1 MNNPN
6 FKHRNAYAIN
16 REDNSAEFD
25 LYDIAGNVVD
35 SFIVDLEDVGYIA
48 NYKWCKSQYGV
59 ENHKVKNLARFIA
72 AQYIEDLKPTQSV
85 IRIDERKLDYRK
97 CNLRIGVTGSA
108 SKDSAS
114 RLATDAKKCEANG
127 DYLHVYFAKKQ
138 NDTTYYRAVIA
149 SNNLTVGKFC
159 VSKSYN
165 VSNNS
170 RAKEYAIYTAYLFEK
185 EYYGRRVS
193 DHEYARKEKAYSVLT
208 QSERNEIASDV
219 APQLS
224 ELTRL
229 RALVDEHLESTSLLT
244 IVNKSD
250 LNGSG
255 EGEHSEND
263 HADDRYYLPCS
274 GKTLRAV
281 KEAAERGTYT
291 HLVETYKTAKSSP
304 RYVAN
309 LVLAFSSQRK
319 VFNVSFSI
327 GTHNNAKEMAIYAAY
342 LMEKVAY
349 GDNFPKSEYDRKL
362 EQIGKLAP
370 EEARCVNESTTD
382 TLEAIYKLVNTYM
395 REQELKKQQLLAI
408 AVYADAAQYNVIKS
422 NIDRLAY
429 GNHNRLDFQLK
440 NTYNVRENLHVGTV
454 DSAEFGNAWFA
465 EVSIK
470 RRPANVTVRL
480 KFLSRTHGEKARAL
494 AIYAAYLMEKTV
506 YGTSIP
512 GGEYEAKMLEILKL
526 TRDNMFMVEKRVL
539 PKLRSLLDA
548 VNAVYENKSEP
559 ELVVVVEPTYL
570 SADEIEGGA
579 DEFLASIRSLV
590 S

>member
-185 EYYGRRVS
+185 EYYGGRVS
-193 DHEYARKEKAYSVLT
+193 DHEYARKEKAFNVLT
-208 QSERNEIASDV
+208 QSERDEIASGV

-229 RALVDEHLESTSLLT
+229 RALVDEHLKSTSLLT
-244 IVNKSD
+244 IVNKGD
-250 LNGSG
+250 LNGNGKG
-255 EGEHSEND
+255 ERSEND
-263 HADDRYYLPCS
+263 RYHLPCS

-304 RYVAN
+304 RYVAS
-309 LVLAFSSQRK
+309 LVLVFSSLRK
-319 VFNVSFSI
+319 SFNVSFSI
-327 GTHNNAKEMAIYAAY
+327 GTHNHAKEMAIYAAY

-362 EQIGKLAP
+362 EQIGKLTP

-454 DSAEFGNAWFA
+454 DSTEFGNAWFA

-470 RRPANVTVRL
+470 KHPANVTVRL
-480 KFLSRTHGEKARAL
+480 KFLSRTHGKKTRAL

-526 TRDNMFMVEKRVL
+526 TRDDMFMVEKRVL
-539 PKLRSLLDA
+539 PKLKELFNA
-548 VNAVYENKSEP
+548 VNVVCENKSEP
-559 ELVVVVEPTYL
+559 ELVVKPTYL
-570 SADEIEGGA
+570 SADEIES
-579 DEFLASIRSLV
+579 DSDKFLASIRSLV

>member
-35 SFIVDLEDVGYIA
+35 SFIVDLEDIGYIA

-165 VSNNS
+165 VSSSS
-170 RAKEYAIYTAYLFEK
+170 RAREYAIYTAYLFEK
-185 EYYGRRVS
+185 EYYGGRVS
-193 DHEYARKEKAYSVLT
+193 DHEYARKEKAFNVLT
-208 QSERNEIASDV
+208 QSERDEIASDV

-229 RALVDEHLESTSLLT
+229 RALVDEHLKSTSLLT
-244 IVNKSD
+244 IVNKGD

-255 EGEHSEND
+255 EGERSEND
-263 HADDRYYLPCS
+263 HVDDRYYLPCS

-281 KEAAERGTYT
+281 KEATERGTYT
-291 HLVETYKTAKSSP
+291 H
-304 RYVAN
+304 
-309 LVLAFSSQRK
+309 
-319 VFNVSFSI
+319 
-327 GTHNNAKEMAIYAAY
+327 
-342 LMEKVAY
+342 
-349 GDNFPKSEYDRKL
+349 
-362 EQIGKLAP
+362 
-370 EEARCVNESTTD
+370 
-382 TLEAIYKLVNTYM
+382 
-395 REQELKKQQLLAI
+395 
-408 AVYADAAQYNVIKS
+408 
-422 NIDRLAY
+422 
-429 GNHNRLDFQLK
+429 
-440 NTYNVRENLHVGTV
+440 
-454 DSAEFGNAWFA
+454 
-465 EVSIK
+465 
-470 RRPANVTVRL
+470 
-480 KFLSRTHGEKARAL
+480 
-494 AIYAAYLMEKTV
+494 
-506 YGTSIP
+506 
-512 GGEYEAKMLEILKL
+512 
-526 TRDNMFMVEKRVL
+526 MVEL
-539 PKLRSLLDA
+539 C
-548 VNAVYENKSEP
+548 
-559 ELVVVVEPTYL
+559 
-570 SADEIEGGA
+570 
-579 DEFLASIRSLV
+579 
-590 S
+590 

>member
-165 VSNNS
+165 VNNNS
-170 RAKEYAIYTAYLFEK
+170 LAKEYAIYTAYLFEK
-185 EYYGRRVS
+185 EYYDNRIS
-193 DHEYARKEKAYSVLT
+193 DHEYARKEKAFNVLT
-208 QSERNEIASDV
+208 QSARDEIASDV

-244 IVNKSD
+244 IVNKGN
-250 LNGSG
+250 LNGGGKG
-255 EGEHSEND
+255 ERSET
-263 HADDRYYLPCS
+263 DRYHLPCS
-274 GKTLRAV
+274 GRTLRAV
-281 KEAAERGTYT
+281 KEATERGTYT
-291 HLVETYKTAKSSP
+291 HLVETYKTTKSSP

-309 LVLAFSSQRK
+309 LVLSFNSQRK

-327 GTHNNAKEMAIYAAY
+327 GTHTHAKEMAIYAAY
-342 LMEKVAY
+342 LIEKVAY

-362 EQIGKLAP
+362 EQIGKLTP
-370 EEARCVNESTTD
+370 EEAQCVNESTAD

-470 RRPANVTVRL
+470 RRPANITARL
-480 KFLSRTHGEKARAL
+480 KFLSRTHDKKTRAL

-526 TRDNMFMVEKRVL
+526 TRDDMFMVEKRVL
-539 PKLRSLLDA
+539 PKLKELFNA
-548 VNAVYENKSEP
+548 VNVVCENKSEP
-559 ELVVVVEPTYL
+559 ELVVEPTYL
-570 SADEIEGGA
+570 SADEIESDS

>member
-59 ENHKVKNLARFIA
+59 ENYKVKNLARFIA

-85 IRIDERKLDYRK
+85 IRIDKRKLDYRK

-114 RLATDAKKCEANG
+114 RLAADAKKCEANG
-127 DYLHVYFAKKQ
+127 DYLHVYLAKEQ
-138 NDTTYYRAVIA
+138 NGTGYYRAIIA
-149 SNNLTVGKFC
+149 PNNLNVGKFC

-165 VSNNS
+165 VNNNS
-170 RAKEYAIYTAYLFEK
+170 LAKEYAIYTAYLFEK
-185 EYYGRRVS
+185 EYYGNRIS

-208 QSERNEIASDV
+208 QSERDEIASDA

-229 RALVDEHLESTSLLT
+229 RALVDKHLESTSLLT
-244 IVNKSD
+244 IVNKGD
-250 LNGSG
+250 LNGGG
-255 EGEHSEND
+255 EGERSEND
-263 HADDRYYLPCS
+263 HVDDRYYLPCS
-274 GKTLRAV
+274 GKTLHAV
-281 KEAAERGTYT
+281 KEATERGTYT

-304 RYVAN
+304 RYMAN
-309 LVLAFSSQRK
+309 LVLVFSSQRK

-327 GTHNNAKEMAIYAAY
+327 GTHNHAKEMAIYAAY

-440 NTYNVRENLHVGTV
+440 NNTYSVRENLHVGTV

-470 RRPANVTVRL
+470 RRPANITVRL
-480 KFLSRTHGEKARAL
+480 KFLSRTHDKKTRAL

-512 GGEYEAKMLEILKL
+512 SGEYEAKMLEILKL
-526 TRDNMFMVEKRVL
+526 TRDDMFMVEKRAL
-539 PKLRSLLDA
+539 PKLKELFNA
-548 VNAVYENKSEP
+548 VNVVCENKSEP
-559 ELVVVVEPTYL
+559 ELVVKPTYL
-570 SADEIEGGA
+570 SADEIESNS
-579 DEFLASIRSLV
+579 DEFLANIRGSV
-590 S
+590 G

>member
-6 FKHRNAYAIN
+6 FKHRNVYAIN
-16 REDNSAEFD
+16 HEDNSAEFD

-35 SFIVDLEDVGYIA
+35 SFIVDLEDVSYIA

-97 CNLRIGVTGSA
+97 CNLRIGVTGST

-114 RLATDAKKCEANG
+114 RLATDAEKCEANG

-165 VSNNS
+165 VNNNS
-170 RAKEYAIYTAYLFEK
+170 LAKEYAIYTAYLFEK
-185 EYYGRRVS
+185 EYYDNRIS
-193 DHEYARKEKAYSVLT
+193 DHEYARKEKAFNVLT
-208 QSERNEIASDV
+208 QSERDEIASDA

-229 RALVDEHLESTSLLT
+229 RALVDKHLKSTSLLT
-244 IVNKSD
+244 IVNKGD
-250 LNGSG
+250 LNGNGKG
-255 EGEHSEND
+255 ERSEND
-263 HADDRYYLPCS
+263 RYHLPCS
-274 GKTLRAV
+274 GQTLRAV
-281 KEAAERGTYT
+281 KEATERGTYT

-309 LVLAFSSQRK
+309 LVLSFNSQRK

-327 GTHNNAKEMAIYAAY
+327 GTHTHAKEMAIYTAY

-362 EQIGKLAP
+362 EQIEKLAP

-440 NTYNVRENLHVGTV
+440 NTYNVRENLHVGTT
-454 DSAEFGNAWFA
+454 DDAEFGNAWFA

-480 KFLSRTHGEKARAL
+480 NFLSRTRGEKTRAL

-526 TRDNMFMVEKRVL
+526 TRDDMFMVEKRVL

-559 ELVVVVEPTYL
+559 ELVVKPTYL
-570 SADEIEGGA
+570 SADEIESNS

>member
-16 REDNSAEFD
+16 HEDNSAEFD

-35 SFIVDLEDVGYIA
+35 SFIVDLEDVSYIA

-114 RLATDAKKCEANG
+114 RLATDAEKCEANG

-165 VSNNS
+165 VNNNS
-170 RAKEYAIYTAYLFEK
+170 LAKEYAIYTAYLFEK
-185 EYYGRRVS
+185 EYYDNRIS
-193 DHEYARKEKAYSVLT
+193 DHEYARKEKAFNVLT
-208 QSERNEIASDV
+208 QSERDEIASDA

-229 RALVDEHLESTSLLT
+229 RALVDKHLKSTSLLT
-244 IVNKSD
+244 IVNKGD
-250 LNGSG
+250 LNGNGKG
-255 EGEHSEND
+255 ERSEND
-263 HADDRYYLPCS
+263 RYHLPCS
-274 GKTLRAV
+274 GQTLRAV
-281 KEAAERGTYT
+281 KEATERGTYT

-309 LVLAFSSQRK
+309 LVLSFNSQRK

-327 GTHNNAKEMAIYAAY
+327 GTHTHAKEMAIYTAY

-362 EQIGKLAP
+362 EQIEKLAP

-440 NTYNVRENLHVGTV
+440 NTYNVRENLHVGTT
-454 DSAEFGNAWFA
+454 DDAEFGNAWFA

-480 KFLSRTHGEKARAL
+480 NFLSRTRGEKTRAL

-526 TRDNMFMVEKRVL
+526 TRDDMFMVEKRVL

-559 ELVVVVEPTYL
+559 ELVVKPTYL
-570 SADEIEGGA
+570 SADEIESNS

>member
-127 DYLHVYFAKKQ
+127 DYLHVYLVKKQ
-138 NDTTYYRAVIA
+138 NGTEYYRAIIA
-149 SNNLTVGKFC
+149 SNNLTIGKFC

-165 VSNNS
+165 VNNNS
-170 RAKEYAIYTAYLFEK
+170 RAREYAIYTAYLFEK
-185 EYYGRRVS
+185 EYYGGRVS
-193 DHEYARKEKAYSVLT
+193 DHEYARKEKAFSALF
-208 QSERNEIASDV
+208 QNERNEISRDV
-219 APQLS
+219 KPQLA
-224 ELTRL
+224 ELSRL
-229 RALVDEHLESTSLLT
+229 RELVNEHFESTSLAT
-244 IVNKSD
+244 MIKENDACTNKSEHCD
-250 LNGSG
+250 NEDSRDG
-255 EGEHSEND
+255 EEQS
-263 HADDRYYLPCS
+263 YYLPCS
-274 GKTLRAV
+274 SKTFRAA
-281 KEAAERGTYT
+281 KEAARRGKYM
-291 HLVETYKTAKSSP
+291 HLIESYKTRKSSP
-304 RYVAN
+304 HYVASLN
-309 LVLAFSSQRK
+309 LTFVPKVFRVAFS
-319 VFNVSFSI
+319 I
-327 GTHNNAKEMAIYAAY
+327 DAYDHAKEMAIYAAY

-362 EQIGKLAP
+362 EQISKLTTEEVLAVNDASAGKL
-370 EEARCVNESTTD
+370 ET
-382 TLEAIYKLVNTYM
+382 IYELVNNRM
-395 REQELKKQQLLAI
+395 RERELKKKQFDEAM
-408 AVYADAAQYNVIKS
+408 AEDYERIKS
-422 NIDRLAY
+422 GVEELAY
-429 GNHNRLDFQLK
+429 GEHNRLKFHQPRR
-440 NTYNVRENLHVGTV
+440 NSTSEYLHVGVTKQFER
-454 DSAEFGNAWFA
+454 DSRWYA
-465 EVSIK
+465 EVRVIQK
-470 RRPANVTVRL
+470 GVNFITRTG
-480 KFLSRTHGEKARAL
+480 FLARTYGVNTKLL

-526 TRDNMFMVEKRVL
+526 TRGDMFMVEKRVL

-559 ELVVVVEPTYL
+559 ELVVEPACL
-570 SADEIEGGA
+570 SADEIESNS

>member
-6 FKHRNAYAIN
+6 FKRRNAYAIN

-72 AQYIEDLKPTQSV
+72 AQHIEDLKPTQSV

-114 RLATDAKKCEANG
+114 RLATDAKKREANG

-138 NDTTYYRAVIA
+138 NDSTYYRAVIA

-185 EYYGRRVS
+185 EYYGGQVS
-193 DHEYARKEKAYSVLT
+193 DHEYARKEKAFSALF
-208 QSERNEIASDV
+208 QNERNEISRDV
-219 APQLS
+219 KPQLA
-224 ELTRL
+224 ELSRL
-229 RALVDEHLESTSLLT
+229 RELVNEHFESTSLAT
-244 IVNKSD
+244 MIKENDACANKSEHCD
-250 LNGSG
+250 NEDSRDG
-255 EGEHSEND
+255 EEQS
-263 HADDRYYLPCS
+263 YYLPCS
-274 GKTLRAV
+274 SKTFRAA
-281 KEAAERGTYT
+281 KEAARRGKYM
-291 HLVETYKTAKSSP
+291 HLIESYKTRKSSP
-304 RYVAN
+304 HYVASLN
-309 LVLAFSSQRK
+309 LTFVPKVFRVAFS
-319 VFNVSFSI
+319 I
-327 GTHNNAKEMAIYAAY
+327 DAYDHAKEMAIYAAY

-362 EQIGKLAP
+362 EQISKLTTEEVLAVNDASAGKL
-370 EEARCVNESTTD
+370 ET
-382 TLEAIYKLVNTYM
+382 IYELVNNRM
-395 REQELKKQQLLAI
+395 RERELKKKQLDEAM
-408 AVYADAAQYNVIKS
+408 AEDYERIKS
-422 NIDRLAY
+422 GVEELAY
-429 GNHNRLDFQLK
+429 GEHNWLK
-440 NTYNVRENLHVGTV
+440 FHQPRRNSTSEYLHVGVTKQFER
-454 DSAEFGNAWFA
+454 DSRWYA
-465 EVSIK
+465 EVRVIQK
-470 RRPANVTVRL
+470 GVNFITRTG
-480 KFLSRTHGEKARAL
+480 FLTRTYGVNTKLL

-526 TRDNMFMVEKRVL
+526 TRDDMFMVEKRVL

-548 VNAVYENKSEP
+548 VNSVCKNKSTSEP
-559 ELVVVVEPTYL
+559 ATEIASESTYL
-570 SADEIEGGA
+570 SADEIENDA

>member
-48 NYKWCKSQYGV
+48 NYKWCNSQYGV

-72 AQYIEDLKPTQSV
+72 ARYIKDLKPTQSV

-97 CNLRIGVTGSA
+97 RNLRIGVTGSA

-138 NDTTYYRAVIA
+138 NGTEYYRAIIA
-149 SNNLTVGKFC
+149 SNNLIVGKFC

-165 VSNNS
+165 VSSNS
-170 RAKEYAIYTAYLFEK
+170 RAREYAIYTAYLFEK
-185 EYYGRRVS
+185 EYYGGRVS
-193 DHEYARKEKAYSVLT
+193 DHEYTRKEEAFSALF
-208 QSERNEIASDV
+208 QNERNEISRDV
-219 APQLS
+219 KPQLA
-224 ELTRL
+224 ELSRL
-229 RALVDEHLESTSLLT
+229 RELVNEHFESTSLAT
-244 IVNKSD
+244 MIKENDACANKSEHCD
-250 LNGSG
+250 NEDSRDG
-255 EGEHSEND
+255 EEQS
-263 HADDRYYLPCS
+263 YYLPCS
-274 GKTLRAV
+274 SKTFRAA
-281 KEAAERGTYT
+281 KEAARRGKYM
-291 HLVETYKTAKSSP
+291 HLIESYKTRKSSP
-304 RYVAN
+304 HYVASLN
-309 LVLAFSSQRK
+309 FTFVPKVFRVAFS
-319 VFNVSFSI
+319 I
-327 GTHNNAKEMAIYAAY
+327 DAYDHAKEMAIYAAY

-362 EQIGKLAP
+362 EQISKLTTEEALAVNDASAGKL
-370 EEARCVNESTTD
+370 ET
-382 TLEAIYKLVNTYM
+382 IYELVNNRM
-395 REQELKKQQLLAI
+395 RERELKKKQLDEAM
-408 AVYADAAQYNVIKS
+408 AEDYERIKS
-422 NIDRLAY
+422 GVEELAC
-429 GNHNRLDFQLK
+429 GEHNRLKFHQPRRSSTSK
-440 NTYNVRENLHVGTV
+440 YLHVGVTKQFER
-454 DSAEFGNAWFA
+454 DSRWYA
-465 EVSIK
+465 EVRVIQK
-470 RRPANVTVRL
+470 GVNFIARTG
-480 KFLSRTHGEKARAL
+480 FLTRTYGVNAKLL

-526 TRDNMFMVEKRVL
+526 TSDDMFMVEKRVL

-548 VNAVYENKSEP
+548 VNSVCKNKSTSEP
-559 ELVVVVEPTYL
+559 ATEIASESTYL
-570 SADEIEGGA
+570 SADEIENDA

>member
-48 NYKWCKSQYGV
+48 NLKWCKSQYGV

-127 DYLHVYFAKKQ
+127 DYLHVYLAKKQ
-138 NDTTYYRAVIA
+138 NGAEYHRAIIA

-165 VSNNS
+165 VNNNS
-170 RAKEYAIYTAYLFEK
+170 RAREYAIYTAYLFEK
-185 EYYGRRVS
+185 EYYGGRVS
-193 DHEYARKEKAYSVLT
+193 DHEYARKEKAFNVLT
-208 QSERNEIASDV
+208 QSERDEITSDA

-229 RALVDEHLESTSLLT
+229 RALVDEHLKSTSLLT
-244 IVNKSD
+244 IVNKGD

-255 EGEHSEND
+255 KGERSEND
-263 HADDRYYLPCS
+263 RYHLPCS
-274 GKTLRAV
+274 GQTLRAV
-281 KEAAERGTYT
+281 KEATERGTYT
-291 HLVETYKTAKSSP
+291 HLVEAYKTAKSSP

-309 LVLAFSSQRK
+309 LVLTFNSQRK

-327 GTHNNAKEMAIYAAY
+327 GTHTHAKEMAIYAAY

-395 REQELKKQQLLAI
+395 RGQELKKQQLLAM
-408 AVYADAAQYNVIKS
+408 AVYADAAQYNAIKS
-422 NIDRLAY
+422 DIDRLAY

-470 RRPANVTVRL
+470 RRPVNVTARL
-480 KFLSRTHGEKARAL
+480 KFLSRTHGKKTRAL

-526 TRDNMFMVEKRVL
+526 TRDDMFMVEKRVL
-539 PKLRSLLDA
+539 PKLKELFNA
-548 VNAVYENKSEP
+548 VNVVCENKSEP
-559 ELVVVVEPTYL
+559 ELVVKPTYL
-570 SADEIEGGA
+570 SADEIESDA

>member
-72 AQYIEDLKPTQSV
+72 ARYIKDLKPTQSV

-127 DYLHVYFAKKQ
+127 DYLHVYLVKKQ
-138 NDTTYYRAVIA
+138 NGTEYYRAIIA

-185 EYYGRRVS
+185 EYYGGRVS
-193 DHEYARKEKAYSVLT
+193 DHEYARKEKAFSALF
-208 QSERNEIASDV
+208 QNEQNEISRDV
-219 APQLS
+219 KPQLA
-224 ELTRL
+224 ELSRL
-229 RALVDEHLESTSLLT
+229 RELVNEHFESTSLAT
-244 IVNKSD
+244 MIKENDACANKSEHCD
-250 LNGSG
+250 NEDSRDG
-255 EGEHSEND
+255 EEQSS
-263 HADDRYYLPCS
+263 YLPCS
-274 GKTLRAV
+274 SKTFRAA
-281 KEAAERGTYT
+281 KEAARRGKYM
-291 HLVETYKTAKSSP
+291 HLIESYKTRKSSP
-304 RYVAN
+304 HYVASLN
-309 LVLAFSSQRK
+309 LTFVPKVFRVAFS
-319 VFNVSFSI
+319 I
-327 GTHNNAKEMAIYAAY
+327 DAYDHAKEMAIYAAY

-362 EQIGKLAP
+362 EQISKLTAEEVLAVNDASAGKL
-370 EEARCVNESTTD
+370 ET
-382 TLEAIYKLVNTYM
+382 IYELVNNRM
-395 REQELKKQQLLAI
+395 RERELKKKQLDEAM
-408 AVYADAAQYNVIKS
+408 AEDYERIKS
-422 NIDRLAY
+422 GVEELAY
-429 GNHNRLDFQLK
+429 GKHNRLKFHQPRR
-440 NTYNVRENLHVGTV
+440 NSTSEYLHVGVTKQFER
-454 DSAEFGNAWFA
+454 DSRWYA
-465 EVSIK
+465 EVRVIQK
-470 RRPANVTVRL
+470 GVNFITRTG
-480 KFLSRTHGEKARAL
+480 FLTRTYGVNAKLL

-512 GGEYEAKMLEILKL
+512 GGEYGAKMLEILKL
-526 TRDNMFMVEKRVL
+526 TRDDMFMVEKRVL
-539 PKLRSLLDA
+539 PKLKELFNA
-548 VNAVYENKSEP
+548 VNVVCENKSEP
-559 ELVVVVEPTYL
+559 ELVVEQTYL
-570 SADEIEGGA
+570 SADEIESDS
-579 DEFLASIRSLV
+579 DEFLANIRGSV
-590 S
+590 G

>member
-25 LYDIAGNVVD
+25 LYDIAGNVVN

-72 AQYIEDLKPTQSV
+72 ARYIKDLKPTQSV

-127 DYLHVYFAKKQ
+127 DYLHVYLVKKQ
-138 NDTTYYRAVIA
+138 NGTEYYRAIIA

-165 VSNNS
+165 ASNNS

-185 EYYGRRVS
+185 EYYGGRVS
-193 DHEYARKEKAYSVLT
+193 DHEYARKEKAFNVLT
-208 QSERNEIASDV
+208 QSERDEIASDA

-229 RALVDEHLESTSLLT
+229 RALVDKHLKSTSLLT
-244 IVNKSD
+244 IVNKGD
-250 LNGSG
+250 LNGNGKG
-255 EGEHSEND
+255 ERSEND
-263 HADDRYYLPCS
+263 RYHLPCS
-274 GKTLRAV
+274 GQTLRAV
-281 KEAAERGTYT
+281 KEATERGTYT

-309 LVLAFSSQRK
+309 LVLPFNSQRK

-327 GTHNNAKEMAIYAAY
+327 GTHTHAKEMAIYAAY

-349 GDNFPKSEYDRKL
+349 GNNFPESEYYRKL
-362 EQIGKLAP
+362 VQIGKLTH

-395 REQELKKQQLLAI
+395 REQELKKQRLLAV
-408 AVYADAAQYNVIKS
+408 AVYAEAAQYNVIKS

-454 DSAEFGNAWFA
+454 DSTEFGNAWFA

-470 RRPANVTVRL
+470 KHPANVTVRL
-480 KFLSRTHGEKARAL
+480 KFLSRTHGEKTRAL

-526 TRDNMFMVEKRVL
+526 TRGDMFMVEKRVL

-559 ELVVVVEPTYL
+559 ELVVAEPTCL
-570 SADEIEGGA
+570 SADEIESNS
-579 DEFLASIRSLV
+579 DEFLANIRSLV